1 MEKLNVVNQCD
12 CLNKLII
19 LGFLR
24 EYDSEEKSSN
34 YYLGEIIDG
43 RIVMKI
49 DIVVDNGYY
58 DENGNYNT
66 YFDIISSY
74 YPIDFCPICGKKIEY
89 VKSSNNS
96 LKLVWQNILKRVYL
110 KHKRRPRGVVYVVY

>member
-58 DENGNYNT
+58 DEN
-66 YFDIISSY
+66 
-74 YPIDFCPICGKKIEY
+74 
-89 VKSSNNS
+89 
-96 LKLVWQNILKRVYL
+96 
-110 KHKRRPRGVVYVVY
+110 VVYVVY